1 MLFLPL
7 LSFSQSQH
15 KTEGKITESPR
26 AMAKLLKEAKRVKQV
41 LSANTEIYSQV
52 LIIFIGGK
60 IIIYTCACYT
70 VQPPFLLPL
79 VSLVL
84 FFTLLPSFSFSAYSF
99 LTAWYL
105 KLEKILIINIH
116 IFLFSLQV
124 EGLFEDI
131 DFKAK
136 ITRSEFEE
144 MCSDLFDRIAHP
156 VEQALRVADIT
167 LVCIIMSCH
176 MTIV

>member
-1 MLFLPL
+1 MHVTLSSLLFASI
-7 LSFSQSQH
+7 SF
-15 KTEGKITESPR
+15 P
-26 AMAKLLKEAKRVKQV
+26 
-41 LSANTEIYSQV
+41 
-52 LIIFIGGK
+52 
-60 IIIYTCACYT
+60 C
-70 VQPPFLLPL
+70 PFFVFFLHSYHYFHFSLLLPYCL
-79 VSLVL
+79 L
-84 FFTLLPSFSFSAYSF
+84 FEIGKNFNYKYS
-99 LTAWYL
+99 YL
-105 KLEKILIINIH
+105 
-116 IFLFSLQV
+116 LFSLQV

-136 ITRSEFEE
+136 VTRSEFEE

>member
-1 MLFLPL
+1 MEVQNNKRITKILHIELICISFVSSIIICCFS
-7 LSFSQSQH
+7 LSCFFSQSQH

-52 LIIFIGGK
+52 LIILIGGK

-70 VQPPFLLPL
+70 VQPASISFPCPFF
-79 VSLVL
+79 VF

-116 IFLFSLQV
+116 IFYSLSRWKDC
-124 EGLFEDI
+124 L
-131 DFKAK
+131 K
-136 ITRSEFEE
+136 ILISK
-144 MCSDLFDRIAHP
+144 LK
-156 VEQALRVADIT
+156 
-167 LVCIIMSCH
+167 
-176 MTIV
+176 

>member
-1 MLFLPL
+1 MLHCPA
-7 LSFSQSQH
+7 SFFASISF
-15 KTEGKITESPR
+15 P
-26 AMAKLLKEAKRVKQV
+26 
-41 LSANTEIYSQV
+41 
-52 LIIFIGGK
+52 
-60 IIIYTCACYT
+60 C
-70 VQPPFLLPL
+70 P
-79 VSLVL
+79 

-144 MCSDLFDRIAHP
+144 MCSDLFDRIAYP

>member
-1 MLFLPL
+1 MCMLHCPA
-7 LSFSQSQH
+7 SFFASISFPCPFFVFFFY
-15 KTEGKITESPR
+15 TLT
-26 AMAKLLKEAKRVKQV
+26 
-41 LSANTEIYSQV
+41 
-52 LIIFIGGK
+52 IIFI
-60 IIIYTCACYT
+60 
-70 VQPPFLLPL
+70 FSLLLPYCL
-79 VSLVL
+79 VFEIGKNFNYKCS
-84 FFTLLPSFSFSAYSF
+84 Y
-99 LTAWYL
+99 
-105 KLEKILIINIH
+105 
-116 IFLFSLQV
+116 FLFSLQV

-144 MCSDLFDRIAHP
+144 MCSDLFDQIAHP

>member
-1 MLFLPL
+1 
-7 LSFSQSQH
+7 
-15 KTEGKITESPR
+15 
-26 AMAKLLKEAKRVKQV
+26 MAKLLKEAKRVKQV

-52 LIIFIGGK
+52 LIILIGGK

-70 VQPPFLLPL
+70 VQPASISFPCPFF
-79 VSLVL
+79 V
-84 FFTLLPSFSFSAYSF
+84 FFYTLTKLPSFSFSAYSF

-105 KLEKILIINIH
+105 KLEKNLIINIH
-116 IFLFSLQV
+116 IFYSLQV

-167 LVCIIMSCH
+167 LVCIIMSCQSH
-176 MTIV
+176 DYHVIIG

>member
-7 LSFSQSQH
+7 LFFSQSQH

-52 LIIFIGGK
+52 LIILIGGK
-60 IIIYTCACYT
+60 IIIYTRACYT

-84 FFTLLPSFSFSAYSF
+84 FLFFFYTLTIIFISAYSS
-99 LTAWYL
+99 LTACYL
-105 KLEKILIINIH
+105 KLEKNLIINIH
-116 IFLFSLQV
+116 TCYSLSRWKDC
-124 EGLFEDI
+124 L
-131 DFKAK
+131 K
-136 ITRSEFEE
+136 ILISK
-144 MCSDLFDRIAHP
+144 LK
-156 VEQALRVADIT
+156 
-167 LVCIIMSCH
+167 
-176 MTIV
+176 